1 MPERVSGLRDN
12 RDPTMPLTRAKI
24 ESEKN
29 TGPEGYPLGERIFQ
43 LGLVLFILYMAYVA
57 LKLSSTRFFDFD
69 EYQVLYES
77 ASLVRGK
84 ALYSDGIGIHFPFM
98 NVMVSFLMSLLGF
111 KTATVLAGRYFALLF
126 LFITLLFVFKTTEMH
141 WTRTTGLFAVALTL
155 SCMVF
160 LHKGIEIRHDIFNMA
175 FNTMGAYWALE
186 YLKKKRTSSLWLSG
200 LSLGLAIASTQK
212 AAIWSAG
219 ILIGLLYCTAREGD
233 FRHLAKVS
241 AICAATM
248 LFPLILF
255 FSYLHLSTG
264 ESLKTFL
271 EVTVVG
277 SLGHL
282 SPEAS
287 NRVYAFPHTKT
298 AIYKGLLYENGL
310 FYLLSLCG
318 LFWALKGWF
327 QHNSAKVVITS
338 WAAVGILFYLTTSR
352 PFHQSLLP
360 TIPAMA
366 ILAAGFAMDMRKRF
380 RFFSKGGGFGV
391 GVLALI
397 TLLVWPLYLLVHEQ
411 KMNPAIMK
419 REMQNI
425 SFCLDNLKAD
435 EKVLSFTQQ
444 HVFFES
450 LMSLGREE
458 CGSSIYTINES
469 CFEEKMIE
477 AQCKVIVFDYRT
489 RYLNKEVQK
498 RIQENYL
505 HAGVGDILIPGFKI
519 PPGGVLGKRIWI
531 RGDYYSS
538 MRSLE
543 VDGDKIAS
551 QLVYLD
557 QGQHTFRNPSNLPAY
572 LVYVFRPKKS
582 LDQKKVV
589 GPSQLSN

>member
-1 MPERVSGLRDN
+1 
-12 RDPTMPLTRAKI
+12 MPLTREKI
-24 ESEKN
+24 RREKS
-29 TGPEGYPLGERIFQ
+29 TGPEGYDFGERIFQ
-43 LGLVLFILYMAYVA
+43 LGLILFILYMAYLA
-57 LKLSSTRFFDFD
+57 LKVSSTRFFDFD

-84 ALYSDGIGIHFPFM
+84 ALYSDRIGIHFPFM
-98 NVMVSFLMSLLGF
+98 NVTNAFLMSFLGF
-111 KTATVLAGRYFALLF
+111 KTATVLAVRYFVFLF
-126 LFITLLFVFKTTEMH
+126 FFITLLFIFKITEMH
-141 WTRTTGLFAVALTL
+141 RTRTTGLIAVALTI

-160 LHKGIEIRHDIFNMA
+160 LHKGIEIRHDVFNMA

-186 YLKKKRTSSLWLSG
+186 YLKQKKTYSLWLSG

-219 ILIGLLYCTAREGD
+219 IMIGLLFCTAKEGD
-233 FRHLAKVS
+233 FRNLAKVL
-241 AICAATM
+241 AICATTT
-248 LFPLILF
+248 LLPLILF
-255 FSYLHLSTG
+255 FGYLHFTSG
-264 ESLKTFL
+264 ESLETFL
-271 EVTVVG
+271 EVTIVG
-277 SLGHL
+277 SLSYL
-282 SPEAS
+282 SPEKA
-287 NRVYAFPHTKT
+287 NRIFPFPYTKT

-327 QHNSAKVVITS
+327 QRKPAKVIITS

-360 TIPAMA
+360 TIPAMG
-366 ILAAGFAMDMRKRF
+366 ILAACFAMDIRKRF
-380 RFFSKGGGFGV
+380 RFFSKRIGLGV

-397 TLLVWPLYLLVHEQ
+397 SLLVWPLYLIVHEQ
-411 KMNPAIMK
+411 KINPGIMN

-435 EKVLSFTQQ
+435 EKVLSFTRQ

-450 LMSLGREE
+450 LMGMGRGE
-458 CGSSIYTINES
+458 CGSSIYTINAA

-477 AQCKVIVFDYRT
+477 DQCKVIIFDHRT

-498 RIQENYL
+498 RIEDNYL

-519 PPGGVLGKRIWI
+519 PPGEVMRKRIWI
-531 RGDYYSS
+531 KGDYYSS

-543 VDGDKIAS
+543 VDGEKRS
-551 QLVYLD
+551 SELVHLD
-557 QGQHTFRNPSNLPAY
+557 QGEHTFRNTSNLPTY
-572 LVYVFRPKKS
+572 LVYVFHPKKS
-582 LDQKKVV
+582 LDQKEM
-589 GPSQLSN
+589 